1 MTLPT
6 NTLLS
11 PPLARWAQG
20 TERSTIQDMLAILS
34 RPDVLSLA
42 LGLPAA
48 EFFPTAQ
55 IGKAIAQVL
64 SNDPR
69 ALQYEAPI
77 RRLKTQ
83 IVALMAR
90 RGVTCTEDEV
100 FLTAGAQQ
108 GMSLVSRL
116 LVDPGASVVVEDL
129 AYSGFLQAIA
139 PFEPTLLTVP
149 SDVEKGIDVE
159 AVERRITEAT
169 PHPRLIY
176 AISDGHNPLGVSMSL
191 DNRRRLVEIARAHR
205 VPILEDDAYGFLSY
219 DDAPRP
225 PLRSFDDRWVIYL
238 GSFSKILAPALRAGW
253 LVAPRELIAPLSVIK
268 ESSDID
274 TCTLAHRC
282 ISQLLST
289 GMLAGHLDALRDAY
303 RARRNAMLAAL
314 TACFPGEARWVS
326 PSAGMFVWVELPE
339 QVDTMR
345 LLDAALETERVAF
358 LPGQAFWVKG
368 GPRPRHGMRLNFSN
382 CAPDRITEG
391 VLRLGRALASL
402 RG

>member
-1 MTLPT
+1 MTLSTTTP
-6 NTLLS
+6 LS
-11 PPLARWAQG
+11 PQLAHWAQG
-20 TERSTIQDMLAILS
+20 MERSAIQDMLAILS

-48 EFFPTAQ
+48 ELFPTTQ
-55 IGKAIAQVL
+55 IGEAIAQVI
-64 SNDPR
+64 SSDPR

-116 LVDPGASVVVEDL
+116 LVDPGASVVVEEL

-139 PFEPTLLTVP
+139 PFEPNLLTVR
-149 SDVEKGIDVE
+149 SDVAKGIDVE
-159 AVERRITEAT
+159 AVERRLAEAN
-169 PHPRLIY
+169 PRPRLIY

-219 DDAPRP
+219 DAAPSP
-225 PLRSFDDRWVIYL
+225 ALRALDDRWVIYI

-253 LVAPRELIAPLSVIK
+253 VVAPRELIAPLSVIK

-289 GMLAGHLDALRDAY
+289 GMLAGHLDTLRDAY
-303 RARRNAMLAAL
+303 RARRDAMLTAL
-314 TACFPGEARWVS
+314 TAHFPEEARWVT
-326 PSAGMFVWVELPE
+326 PAAGMFVWVELPE
-339 QVDTMR
+339 QVNTMR
-345 LLDAALETERVAF
+345 LLEAALETERVAF

-382 CAPDRITEG
+382 CPPDRITEG
-391 VLRLGRALASL
+391 VRRLGRALASQC
-402 RG
+402 G

>member
-1 MTLPT
+1 MTPPT
-6 NTLLS
+6 TPSLS
-11 PPLARWAQG
+11 PQLARWARDM
-20 TERSTIQDMLAILS
+20 ERSTIQDMLAILS
-34 RPDVLSLA
+34 RPEVLSLA

-48 EFFPTAQ
+48 ELFPTAQ
-55 IGKAIAQVL
+55 VGEAIAQVL
-64 SNDPR
+64 ASDPR

-77 RRLKTQ
+77 RRLKSQ

-90 RGVTCTEDEV
+90 RGVTCAEDEV

-129 AYSGFLQAIA
+129 TYSGFLQAIA

-149 SDVEKGIDVE
+149 SSSESGIDVE
-159 AVERRITEAT
+159 AVERRIAEAS
-169 PHPRLIY
+169 PRPRLIY

-191 DNRRRLVEIARAHR
+191 ESRRRLVEIARAHR

-219 DDAPRP
+219 DEAPRP
-225 PLRSFDDRWVIYL
+225 PLRALEDRWVIYL

-253 LVAPRELIAPLSVIK
+253 VIVPRELIGPLSVIK

-289 GMLAGHLDALRDAY
+289 GMLDGHLALLRDAY
-303 RARRNAMLAAL
+303 RARRDAMLAAL
-314 TACFPGEARWVS
+314 KDHFPGEARWFT
-326 PSAGMFVWVELPE
+326 PAAGMFVWVELPE
-339 QVDTMR
+339 HVDTMR
-345 LLDAALETERVAF
+345 LLEAALETERVAF

-382 CAPDRITEG
+382 CAPERITEG